1 MRGATLVRAVLA
13 ITLLVAS
20 FASVGTVRI
29 DRVAF
34 ALPDWRP
41 YVEAG
46 KTVALA
52 LTTVDYRTVDRD
64 VQRILDNATGAF
76 YDDFKDR
83 SAVFKRI
90 VLDAKSTSTS
100 TIAEARLDSHDAGRA
115 RVFVA
120 LSTTTTN
127 AGQPISPPQA
137 WRLFVTVEGGRGLQ
151 SVERGVPTVVAER

>member
-1 MRGATLVRAVLA
+1 MRGATVVRPVLA
-13 ITLLVAS
+13 IMLLVAVFMS
-20 FASVGTVRI
+20 IGAART
-29 DRVAF
+29 DRVAS

-64 VQRILDNATGAF
+64 VQRILDNATGVF
-76 YDDFKDR
+76 YDNFKGR
-83 SAVFKRI
+83 SAEFTQV

-100 TIAEARLDSHDAGRA
+100 TITEARLDSHDAGQA

-120 LSTTTTN
+120 LTTTTTN
-127 AGQPISPPQA
+127 EGQPSPPRA
-137 WRLFVTVEGGRGLQ
+137 WRLLITVQKVGEAYKASQ
-151 SVERGVPTVVAER
+151 VASQP

>member
-1 MRGATLVRAVLA
+1 MRGATVIRAVLVLH
-13 ITLLVAS
+13 LLVAL
-20 FASVGTVRI
+20 FASIGTVRI
-29 DRVAF
+29 DRIAS

-64 VQRILDNATGAF
+64 VQRILDNATGVF
-76 YDDFKDR
+76 YDDFKGR
-83 SAVFKRI
+83 SAEFTQV

-100 TIAEARLDSHDAGRA
+100 TIAEARLDSHDAGQA

-127 AGQPISPPQA
+127 AGQPISPPRA
-137 WRLFVTVEGGRGLQ
+137 WRLLITVQKVGEDYKA
-151 SVERGVPTVVAER
+151 SNVEFLP

>member
-1 MRGATLVRAVLA
+1 MRGATVVRAVLA
-13 ITLLVAS
+13 VMLLVAS
-20 FASVGTVRI
+20 FASIGTVRI
-29 DRVAF
+29 DRVAS

-64 VQRILDNATGAF
+64 VQRILDNATGVF
-76 YDDFKDR
+76 YDDFKGR
-83 SAVFKRI
+83 SADFTQV

-100 TIAEARLDSHDAGRA
+100 TIADAHLDSPDSGLA

-127 AGQPISPPQA
+127 AGQPISPPRA
-137 WRLFVTVEGGRGLQ
+137 WRLLITVQKVGEDYKAAN
-151 SVERGVPTVVAER
+151 VEFLP